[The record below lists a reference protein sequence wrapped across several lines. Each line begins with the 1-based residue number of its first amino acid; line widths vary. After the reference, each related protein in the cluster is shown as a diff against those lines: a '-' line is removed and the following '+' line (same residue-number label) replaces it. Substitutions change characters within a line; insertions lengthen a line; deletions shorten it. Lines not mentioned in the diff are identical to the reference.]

1 MVNIKKYFSQPVKRH
16 NASQYLLLTLLSFAA
31 SVTLTR
37 LFLELTGYPQL
48 GNKELHIAHVLWGGI
63 FLFVA
68 TILLITL
75 ANRWVYS
82 VGAIVG
88 GIGVG
93 LFIDEIGKFITQ
105 SNNYFYPMAAPIIYA
120 FFLLTVMFY
129 MQVKRNKEQDA
140 RTEMYH
146 ALDILTEVLDHD
158 LDMQERTDLI
168 KHLQS
173 ASKLSD
179 NPDLT
184 KLSDLLLNYI
194 QSGDIHLAPKVPR
207 FWERWIKRI
216 HLFEGK
222 VLNRSRFKA
231 ALISS
236 MAVLGIWAFLK
247 LITIISMRISSPDYF
262 KARITELINTGQIR
276 SQIGLLWLTS
286 SMALEGLV
294 GLFLLA
300 SSFLLTIG
308 KDRLGLFLG
317 YYGLLIALTIS
328 NLLVFYYDQFST
340 INLALI
346 QFILLL
352 GVIRYKKRFTISQ
365 EHLQ

>member
-1 MVNIKKYFSQPVKRH
+1 MVKIKKYFNQPVKRH
-16 NASQYLLLTLLSFAA
+16 NASLYLLLTLLSFAA
-31 SVTLTR
+31 SITLTR
-37 LFLELTGYPQL
+37 LFLELTGYPQI

-68 TILLITL
+68 TLLLVTL
-75 ANRWVYS
+75 SNRWVYS
-82 VGAIVG
+82 VGAIIG

-105 SNNYFYPMAAPIIYA
+105 NNNYFYPMAAPIIYA

-129 MQVKRNKEQDA
+129 MQIKRNKEQDA

-146 ALDILTEVLDHD
+146 VLDILTEVLDHD
-158 LDMQERTDLI
+158 LDNQERTDLL

-179 NPDLT
+179 NPDLSR
-184 KLSDLLLNYI
+184 LSDILLNYI

-216 HLFEGK
+216 HLFEEK

-236 MAVLGIWAFLK
+236 MAVLGIWSFLK
-247 LITIISMRISSPDYF
+247 LITIINMRGSPDYLR
-262 KARITELINTGQIR
+262 ARITELINTGQIR
-276 SQIGLLWLTS
+276 SQTGLLWLTS

-300 SSFLLTIG
+300 SSLLLTIG
-308 KDRLGLFLG
+308 KDRLALFLS

-346 QFILLL
+346 QFIIFL
-352 GVIRYKKRFTISQ
+352 GVIRYKKRFTIFQ